1 MKNKPQIDVLI
12 SEADIAKRVKEMGEM
27 ISKDY
32 AGKEV
37 TLVTLLRGSVIFAAD
52 LARALDLDVVMDFM
66 TVKSY
71 EGTESTGEVR
81 ILQDLEEGVAGK
93 NVLIVEDIVDTGQTL
108 SKVFKLL
115 KSRNPESLEI
125 CSFLDKPSRRKK
137 EVHVKYVGYEI
148 PDKFVIGYG
157 LDFDQKY
164 RQLPYIGVV
173 TS

>member
-1 MKNKPQIDVLI
+1 MNKKPKIDVLI
-12 SEADIAKRVKEMGEM
+12 SKEDIAKRVKELGDI
-27 ISKDY
+27 ISRDY
-32 AGKEV
+32 VGQELTV
-37 TLVTLLRGSVIFAAD
+37 ITLLRGSVIFTAD
-52 LARALDLDVVMDFM
+52 LVRDISLDVIMDFM

-81 ILQDLEEGVAGK
+81 IIQDLEDAISGK
-93 NVLIVEDIVDTGQTL
+93 HVLIVEDIVDTGQTL
-108 SKVFKLL
+108 SKVYNLL
-115 KSRNPESLEI
+115 KTRKPASLEI

-137 EVHVKYVGYEI
+137 EVQVKYVGYEI

-173 TS
+173 SE